1 MKQSTIRKCFSFLMV
16 IAFIFTSMTFTND
29 KVEAASTTWTFGDS
43 AFKSLGTISSSTT
56 INNLTL
62 VATSAKTMS
71 VKSGSATLDG
81 TTFTHYLALGGA
93 GCTSYRAVKIPVSGA
108 STIKVALKSSGSSAR
123 SLVVADQNG
132 NQLSTI
138 TAPASLA
145 YGSYTYSGSGSSIYL
160 YSSNSGIN
168 VYSIQVTTS
177 TSSDSSTTTIPSGAI
192 VVASDGSGSYKTVQD
207 AINSLGS
214 SSSASKTIY
223 IKNGTYYE
231 VVTIPSGVSNLTLM
245 GESKDGVILHYDNYN
260 AKSNG
265 SGGTYGTG
273 GSASTF
279 IKGSNISVQ
288 NITFKNS
295 FVEQG
300 NNGEQA
306 VALSVTGTKVKF
318 YNCNVLGNQDTL
330 LCDGGTQY
338 FYKCMIAGDVDF
350 IFGRSQAVFD
360 NCEIRSL
367 NRGSSS
373 NNGYLT
379 AARTAIEET
388 YGFVFLNCNLTC
400 ESGTASNS
408 VWLGRP
414 WCPSGTSVDKAAVA
428 YINCTMGAHIKTDGW
443 TSMSG
448 VAASHGRFYE
458 YNSSGSGAAVNS
470 NRPQLSASEAA
481 NYTIYNVLKGWTPSF

>member
-1 MKQSTIRKCFSFLMV
+1 MKQGSIRKIFSFLMV
-16 IAFIFTSMTFTND
+16 IAFIFTSITLPAD
-29 KVEAASTTWTFGDS
+29 KVGAASTTKWIFSDS
-43 AFKSLGTISSSTT
+43 AFTDLGTISSNVTV
-56 INNLTL
+56 NRLTL
-62 VATSAKTMS
+62 NANSSKTMKVAS
-71 VKSGSATLDG
+71 CSLSLDG
-81 TTFTHYLALGGA
+81 TTFTKYLSLGGS
-93 GCTSYRAVKIPVSGA
+93 GSTSYRSVKVPVNGA
-108 STIKVALKSSGSSAR
+108 CTIKVTLKSSGSSTRA
-123 SLVVADQNG
+123 LVVADQNG
-132 NQLSTI
+132 NQLSTMS
-138 TAPASLA
+138 ASSDISNGT
-145 YGSYTYSGSGSSIYL
+145 YQYTGSGSSLYL

-168 VYSIQVTTS
+168 LYQIEVTQS
-177 TSSDSSTTTIPSGAI
+177 QTSSTDIPSGAI
-192 VVASDGSGSYKTVQD
+192 VVASDGSGAYRTVQA

-214 SSSASKTIY
+214 SSSANKTIY

-231 VVTIPSGVSNLTLM
+231 VVTIPSGISNLNLI

-265 SGGTYGTG
+265 QGGTYGTG
-273 GSASTF
+273 GSASAF

-300 NNGEQA
+300 NSGEQA
-306 VALSVTGTKVKF
+306 VALSVTGSKVKF
-318 YNCNVLGNQDTL
+318 HNCNILGNQDTL

-338 FYKCMIAGDVDF
+338 FYKCLIAGDVDF

-373 NNGYLT
+373 NNGYVT

-414 WCPSGTSVDKAAVA
+414 WCPSGTSVNKPAVA

-448 VAASHGRFYE
+448 VSPSHGRFYE